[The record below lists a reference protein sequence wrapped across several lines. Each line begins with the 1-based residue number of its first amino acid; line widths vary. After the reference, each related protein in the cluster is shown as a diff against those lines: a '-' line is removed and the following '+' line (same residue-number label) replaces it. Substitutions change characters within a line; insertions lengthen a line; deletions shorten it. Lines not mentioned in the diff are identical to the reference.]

1 MTKRNQELLALLI
14 VFLLL
19 AAGIFLVDLAKT
31 LSLTPVRLAII
42 AIFVSFYLLAHVAMR
57 IFLPQADNVI
67 LPLAAFLT
75 QLGLIMIFR
84 LKPHLLT
91 VQLLWL
97 GLGLLAMLALV
108 IFLRDYGEL
117 ENFKYVS
124 VLLGL
129 GLLLSPTFFGKEIN
143 GAKLWLNFGRFNF
156 QPSEIAKVLI
166 IIFLAAYLKD
176 KKELLSISGRKL
188 IGVEWPEFK
197 HLGPLL
203 TMWLLS
209 LFILV
214 FQKDLGSSFLFFA
227 IFLVMIYVA
236 TGRGSFVGL
245 GSALFLMGT
254 IGSYFLFN
262 HVRLRIDIWLN
273 PWLDPA
279 NRSYQIVQSLFAL
292 AAGSFSGSG
301 LGRGHPG
308 YIPAVHTDFIF
319 SALAE
324 ELGLLGAIA
333 ILLIY
338 LLFAYR
344 GFKIALNAED
354 EFGKL
359 LALGLT
365 SVFTLQGL
373 VIIAGSSRL
382 IPITGITLPFIS
394 YGGSSI
400 VSNFILLGLLL
411 GISRRASEENKIL

>member
-1 MTKRNQELLALLI
+1 MSRWFWLNLIKMTKRNQELLALLI

-19 AAGIFLVDLAKT
+19 AAGILLIDPAKI
-31 LSLTPVRLAII
+31 LSLTL
-42 AIFVSFYLLAHVAMR
+42 FVSFFLLAHIAMR
-57 IFLPQADNVI
+57 IFLPQADNI
-67 LPLAAFLT
+67 LLPLTAFLT

-97 GLGLLAMLALV
+97 GLGLLAMLASIV
-108 IFLRDYGEL
+108 FLRNYGEL
-117 ENFKYVS
+117 ENFKYIS
-124 VLLGL
+124 ALLGL

-143 GAKLWLNFGRFNF
+143 GVKLWLSFGRFNF

-176 KKELLSISGRKL
+176 KKELLSISGRN
-188 IGVEWPEFK
+188 K

-227 IFLVMIYVA
+227 IFLIMIYVA
-236 TGRGSFVGL
+236 TGRGSFIGL
-245 GSALFLMGT
+245 GGALFLMGT
-254 IGSYFLFN
+254 TGSYFLFN

-292 AAGSFSGSG
+292 ASGRFSGSG
-301 LGRGHPG
+301 LGRGYPY

-333 ILLIY
+333 ILLAY

-344 GFKIALNAED
+344 GFKIALNTED

-365 SVFTLQGL
+365 SIFALQGL

-411 GISRRASEENKIL
+411 GISRRASEESETL